1 MKRSKNYQKAMEL
14 YDKNQQFSIEEAL
27 EIISKFPKTKFDE
40 TIEVHVKTEIN
51 PKKTDQQI
59 RATVSLPNG
68 NGKEV
73 KVVAF
78 TENNQ
83 KEAQEAGADLVGGEE
98 LIAKIAIQKNID
110 VDVAVATPD
119 MMPKL
124 AKIAKILGPKG
135 LMPNAKSQTVSPQI
149 GKIIKEIKK
158 GKVSFKNDNGGNV
171 HLAIGR
177 RSFDSKALKE
187 NFEEFKKVLQ
197 ANKPESVKK
206 QFIKNISITATM
218 TPSIKLKA

>member
-14 YDKNQQFSIEEAL
+14 FDKEQQYTIDEAL

-40 TIEVHVKTEIN
+40 TVEVHIKTEIN

-73 KVVAF
+73 RVVAF

-83 KEAQEAGADLVGGEE
+83 EEAKKAGADLVGGEE
-98 LIAKIAIQKNID
+98 LITKIATQKNID
-110 VDVAVATPD
+110 VDVAVASPD

-149 GKIIKEIKK
+149 AKIIKEIKK

-171 HLAIGR
+171 HLAIGK
-177 RSFDSKALKE
+177 RSFDNKALKE
-187 NFEEFKKVLQ
+187 NFEEFMKVFQ
-197 ANKPESVKK
+197 SSKPESVKK
-206 QFIKNISITATM
+206 QFVKSVSISGTM
-218 TPSIKLKA
+218 SPSLKLKI

>member
-14 YDKNQQFSIEEAL
+14 FDKEQQYTIDEAL

-40 TIEVHVKTEIN
+40 TVEVHIKTEIN

-73 KVVAF
+73 RVVAF

-83 KEAQEAGADLVGGEE
+83 EEAKKAGADLVGGEE
-98 LIAKIAIQKNID
+98 LITKIATQKNID
-110 VDVAVATPD
+110 VDVAVASPD

-149 GKIIKEIKK
+149 AKIIKEIKK

-171 HLAIGR
+171 HLAIGK
-177 RSFDSKALKE
+177 RSFDNKALKE
-187 NFEEFKKVLQ
+187 NFEEFMKVFQ
-197 ANKPESVKK
+197 SSKPDSVKK
-206 QFIKNISITATM
+206 QFIKNVSITATM